1 MFVRTL
7 CGQNLNGLKRICVF
21 FAAVFFAAGS
31 VFCQKYSAEQ
41 EQGFEAFRKND
52 WASAMFFLRKA
63 GSLPEGFD
71 EETLYLLVMSEI
83 NACEYSDALSDVN
96 VFLQSFKK
104 SRYLPYMHFQKGRV
118 LHLLERNEEAVLV
131 LSDFCHLYPDS
142 ELYAAALYWVA
153 ECFYD
158 EYNFDSARALY
169 ERVVS
174 DFPADSK
181 AGDCRYRLEM
191 IAQREREEK
200 LIYLLKVTGE
210 ENLSAREE
218 YERQIK
224 LYQSQDKMGLRKSLA
239 DSQNRIAELEAEL
252 AEQKKANSAL
262 EVKVK
267 NFGEAI
273 SSQNVFEEKKDG
285 EIGGK
290 TSVPTIDPEIEALKQ
305 KALFLQFLL
314 EEK

>member
-1 MFVRTL
+1 M
-7 CGQNLNGLKRICVF
+7 
-21 FAAVFFAAGS
+21 
-31 VFCQKYSAEQ
+31 
-41 EQGFEAFRKND
+41 
-52 WASAMFFLRKA
+52 
-63 GSLPEGFD
+63 
-71 EETLYLLVMSEI
+71 
-83 NACEYSDALSDVN
+83 
-96 VFLQSFKK
+96 
-104 SRYLPYMHFQKGRV
+104 
-118 LHLLERNEEAVLV
+118 
-131 LSDFCHLYPDS
+131 
-142 ELYAAALYWVA
+142 
-153 ECFYD
+153 
-158 EYNFDSARALY
+158 
-169 ERVVS
+169 S

-290 TSVPTIDPEIEALKQ
+290 TSVPKTDPEIEALKQ